1 MRQQLNQELI
11 ILQQKYV
18 GINIQLIKKSWK
30 GLFRNPIKIFSEIS
44 MSIWSNIS
52 KINIK
57 IQNFMKLSMIQG
69 KFYLYILL
77 IQIAYQGRGVEI
89 SGKTTGKKK
98 SWTIGVLG
106 IFEKWYS
113 NNTFLLRHEKF
124 IIHSIYEYLQWFF
137 SYFMN
142 IYNGGIEVFF
152 LWWYQY

>member
-11 ILQQKYV
+11 LLQQKYV

-89 SGKTTGKKK
+89 SGKTTGKK
-98 SWTIGVLG
+98 
-106 IFEKWYS
+106 
-113 NNTFLLRHEKF
+113 NHE
-124 IIHSIYEYLQWFF
+124 L
-137 SYFMN
+137 
-142 IYNGGIEVFF
+142 
-152 LWWYQY
+152 